1 MKNQLKFTSF
11 ISAGLLLSG
20 APVLLAQK
28 KEKKPNILFIITDQ
42 QFAEAMSCRM
52 GNQFLKTPNMD
63 KLAAEGVVFTQA
75 YCSNPISV
83 PSRSSM
89 FTGRYTH
96 ETGMTRNPKVKE
108 PAPEVYNSKLINM
121 GQYFQQAGYQTAYYG
136 KSHLMYELG
145 NVKES
150 GFEKVIE
157 SDVDSVVSLDAVNYL
172 KTKPAKPFLLVASF
186 TNPHN
191 VCEYARNLRGK
202 NQPLS
207 CGEIGYPA
215 KLDSLPPVPFNLAPQ
230 LDEPDGL
237 TLLRTAYQTEGGQ
250 FPVGGYSATEW
261 RKLRWGYY
269 RMIEK
274 VDAEIGLLL
283 QTLKNMHLDENTLV
297 VFTSDHGECAGAHGW
312 NQKTVFYEES
322 TRVPFIIRYK
332 GKVSATK
339 SNKLVNTGIDIL
351 PTMLDFTGQTTPKEL
366 PGKSVKLLA
375 TGKSAGKWREYVV
388 VENYM
393 AQATGLVN
401 GKIPELAGRMV
412 RSERYKYCVYSNGNR
427 RESLVDLKNDPG
439 EMTNLAANPKFH
451 DILLQHR
458 ALLLQFAKQN
468 NDSLALKLL
477 KNNVQAMPF

>member
-1 MKNQLKFTSF
+1 MKNQLKLTSLF
-11 ISAGLLLSG
+11 SAGLLLSCS
-20 APVLLAQK
+20 PYLSAQK

-63 KLAAEGVVFTQA
+63 KMAAEGVIFTQA

-96 ETGMTRNPKVKE
+96 ETGMTRNPNVKE
-108 PAPEVYNSKLINM
+108 PVPEIYNSSLPNM
-121 GQYFQQAGYQTAYYG
+121 GQYFQQAGYRTAYYG

-150 GFEKVIE
+150 GFENVIE
-157 SDVDSVVSLDAVNYL
+157 SENDSVVSVDAVNYL
-172 KTKPAKPFLLVASF
+172 KTKPSNPFLLVASF

-207 CGEIGYPA
+207 CGEIGYPT
-215 KLDSLPPVPFNLAPQ
+215 KSDSLPPVPFNLGQ
-230 LDEPDGL
+230 QRDEPDGL
-237 TLLRTAYQTEGGQ
+237 ALLRTAYQTEGGQ

-274 VDAEIGLLL
+274 VDAQIGLIL
-283 QTLKNMHLDENTLV
+283 QTLKNMNLDENTLI

-332 GKVSATK
+332 GKVSA
-339 SNKLVNTGIDIL
+339 SINNKLVNTGIDIL
-351 PTMLDFTGQTTPKEL
+351 PTILDFAGRNTSKKL
-366 PGKSVKLLA
+366 PGKSLNPLT
-375 TGKSAGKWREYVV
+375 TGNSTGKWRKYVV
-388 VENYM
+388 VENHL
-393 AQATGLVN
+393 AQASGLVN
-401 GKIPELAGRMV
+401 GKIPELEGRMV
-412 RSERYKYCVYSNGNR
+412 RTARYKYCVYSKGNR
-427 RESLVDLKNDPG
+427 RESLVDLQNDPG
-439 EMTNLAANPKFH
+439 EMINLATNPKFH
-451 DILLQHR
+451 DVLLQHR
-458 ALLLQFAKQN
+458 TLLLQFGKQY

-477 KNNVQAMPF
+477 ENNVQALPF

>member
-1 MKNQLKFTSF
+1 MKNQLKLKSLF
-11 ISAGLLLSG
+11 SAGLLLASS
-20 APVLLAQK
+20 PYLSAQK
-28 KEKKPNILFIITDQ
+28 KERKPNILFIITDQ

-52 GNQFLKTPNMD
+52 GNQFLRTPNMD
-63 KLAAEGVVFTQA
+63 KMAAEGVVFTQA

-108 PAPEVYNSKLINM
+108 PVPEVYNSKLLNM

-157 SDVDSVVSLDAVNYL
+157 SDVDSVVSLDAVNFL
-172 KTKPAKPFLLVASF
+172 KTKPSKPFLLVASF

-215 KLDSLPPVPFNLAPQ
+215 KTDSLPPVPFNLGQ
-230 LDEPDGL
+230 QRDEPDGL

-269 RMIEK
+269 RMLEK

-283 QTLKNMHLDENTLV
+283 QALKKQNMDDNTLI
-297 VFTSDHGECAGAHGW
+297 VFTSDHGECAGTHGW

-322 TRVPFIIRYK
+322 TRVPFIISYK
-332 GKVSATK
+332 GKVSTAK
-339 SNKLVNTGIDIL
+339 NNKLVNTGIDIL
-351 PTMLDFTGQTTPKEL
+351 PTMLDFAGQNVPKEL
-366 PGKSVKLLA
+366 PGKSIKPLA

-388 VENYM
+388 VENHL

-401 GKIPELAGRMV
+401 GKIPELEGRMV
-412 RSERYKYCVYSNGNR
+412 RTARYKYCVYSKGDR
-427 RESLVDLKNDPG
+427 RESLVDMQNDPG
-439 EMTNLAANPKFH
+439 EMTNLAANPEFH
-451 DILLQHR
+451 DVLLQHR
-458 ALLLQFAKQN
+458 ALLLQFGKQN

-477 KNNVQAMPF
+477 ENNVQPMPF